1 MFSKYIWL
9 LPLFVSILLYSNN
22 YLNDITFNFMNK
34 WLNITKTIYS
44 NLDRKLNIKP
54 NLDINQ
60 KIFTSSELKKYTNL
74 ENGLYISILGHVF
87 DVTKGAKH
95 YGPGAT
101 YHAFT
106 GRDAS
111 LAFITGEF
119 NDNNLIDDISSLSI
133 QQVKALNDWVQFYNK
148 NYIYKGKLNGKYYNE
163 DGSPTKEF
171 YNVQKILIEAKE
183 KQFEEVHKK
192 QMFPPCNIEWKPDSG
207 TVVWCTKKS
216 GGIERN
222 WIGVPRMLFESP
234 NSKEYRCA
242 CVKLDSKE
250 YKEFKGMLRD
260 YPQCPKSSIKCAVK
274 TKN

>member
-1 MFSKYIWL
+1 
-9 LPLFVSILLYSNN
+9 
-22 YLNDITFNFMNK
+22 MNK